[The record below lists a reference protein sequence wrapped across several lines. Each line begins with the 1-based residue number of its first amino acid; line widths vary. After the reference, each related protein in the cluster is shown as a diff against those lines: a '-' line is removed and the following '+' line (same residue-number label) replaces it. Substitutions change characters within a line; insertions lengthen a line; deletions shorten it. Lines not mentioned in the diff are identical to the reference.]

1 MYGWHACRH
10 DVEGVAEND
19 TFRSEVSRRSERF
32 WAWLERLKPP
42 NPPPSVTHFLQQGYI
57 HYNGTTPPDSATP
70 YEPMEAIFFQT
81 TTRGYI
87 VRSCLKNKSKKSEK
101 LLTTF
106 KLTHKWGKHWL

>member
-10 DVEGVAEND
+10 DVEGVAENA

-70 YEPMEAIFFQT
+70 YEPMGAIFIQPPQT
-81 TTRGYI
+81 LLEERKVREDHI
-87 VRSCLKNKSKKSEK
+87 VREVPA
-101 LLTTF
+101 
-106 KLTHKWGKHWL
+106 